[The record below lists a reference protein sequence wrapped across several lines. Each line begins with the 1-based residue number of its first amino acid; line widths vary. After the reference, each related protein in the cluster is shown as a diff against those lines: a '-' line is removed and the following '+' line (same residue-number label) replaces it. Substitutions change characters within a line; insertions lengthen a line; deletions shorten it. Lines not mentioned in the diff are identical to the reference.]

1 MRSEPK
7 REVHGWVS
15 ANSPRASETLALG
28 LCFCPLTLQQLR
40 ESEAALGGVCN
51 PHFPSG
57 VPGGAQA
64 LPKPWQGAV
73 AQPGFC
79 AEGGGAARPCVTAP
93 GIRALQP
100 CSRGEQA
107 DRSGRNRT
115 HPVKQEGGEFLLVV
129 PEVRSRGMC
138 CWAQHQLLARPQR
151 WLARRALVF
160 KGDVLR
166 GERWQVA
173 FVSLPSLASEKC
185 LLC

>member
-1 MRSEPK
+1 M
-7 REVHGWVS
+7 S
-15 ANSPRASETLALG
+15 ANSLRASETLALG

-93 GIRALQP
+93 GIGALQP

-166 GERWQVA
+166 GER
-173 FVSLPSLASEKC
+173 
-185 LLC
+185 